1 MDVDIYI
8 LAMHDKT
15 FLNNVQV
22 NIVMKTDFLSS
33 VSMKIQLCCVVDVVE
48 VCGNSK
54 DVGFVV

>member
-33 VSMKIQLCCVVDVVE
+33 VSMKIRLCCVVDVVE